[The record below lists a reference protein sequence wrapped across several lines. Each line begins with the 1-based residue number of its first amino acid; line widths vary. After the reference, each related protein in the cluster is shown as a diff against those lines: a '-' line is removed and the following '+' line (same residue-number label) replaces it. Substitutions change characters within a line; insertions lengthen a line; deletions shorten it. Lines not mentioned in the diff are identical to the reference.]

1 MELFA
6 KGITWE
12 QDNEEGFSFLS
23 FELENGYFT
32 LSRKTGAETLRLEMN
47 DPSNGQLIDPDCL
60 EYAFDDTKFR
70 INIVRNS
77 RRVLEYLK
85 EQHINTELYGEI
97 VIHYDSL
104 SEQKCKKLSAVIL
117 RIFFGN
123 LF

>member
-1 MELFA
+1 MRKDSLFCPLNWRMVILYFLA
-6 KGITWE
+6 K
-12 QDNEEGFSFLS
+12 Q
-23 FELENGYFT
+23 
-32 LSRKTGAETLRLEMN
+32 GAETLRLEMN

-104 SEQKCKKLSAVIL
+104 GEQKCKKLSAVIL

-123 LF
+123 FF